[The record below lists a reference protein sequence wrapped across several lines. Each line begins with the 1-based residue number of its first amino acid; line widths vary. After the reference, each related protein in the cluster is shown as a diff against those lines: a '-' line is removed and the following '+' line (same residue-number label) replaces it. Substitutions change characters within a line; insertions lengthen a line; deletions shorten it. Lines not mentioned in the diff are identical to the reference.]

1 MEPAPKDGAESR
13 PPAGAGEPR
22 YAGFWIRVVAHLVD
36 ATLLAFIV
44 GTITVTFLVFYLL
57 AYLAGRQEE
66 RRARENADA
75 EEQPDDAP
83 LPSP

>member
-1 MEPAPKDGAESR
+1 MSPV
-13 PPAGAGEPR
+13 
-22 YAGFWIRVVAHLVD
+22 YVF
-36 ATLLAFIV
+36 LAFVV
-44 GTITVTFLVFYLL
+44 GMIAAIMLIFYLL
-57 AYLAGRQEE
+57 AYIAGRYED